1 MSALSPQKL
10 SLQKELIATFLISA
24 TLNSDHVG
32 SIPFSLPTEARR
44 PSVKGD
50 KTKGARD
57 MEREREMGL
66 HRERE
71 RERKGASGVKEL

>member
-32 SIPFSLPTEARR
+32 SIPFSRPRR

-57 MEREREMGL
+57 MERERWGCRGRET
-66 HRERE
+66 ERE